1 MFELVPSNAIERKPL
16 ASLAEIFS
24 GLPTYRLKHG
34 SVAIPV
40 VTIKDID
47 HASDENWQL
56 SSLQI
61 PDPDRLLRF
70 RLNPGDVVITS
81 RGTTLKS
88 CVVPPRWNVAVLGS
102 NLIGIRVGDI
112 LRPEV
117 LAEFLNSKP
126 GKQAIERR
134 LVGSNLL
141 LLTTRSLGELE
152 VPVPPLEEQ
161 AKLAELISA
170 AEAQYQMAIAAAA
183 KRREITHRIVLH
195 AFRGKKAIPEERE

>member
-1 MFELVPSNAIERKPL
+1 VFELAPSNAIERKPL
-16 ASLAEIFS
+16 SSIAEIFS

-47 HASDENWQL
+47 HASDARWQL
-56 SSLQI
+56 SSVQV

-70 RLNPGDVVITS
+70 RLKPGDVVITS
-81 RGTTLKS
+81 RGTTLRS
-88 CVVPPRWNVAVLGS
+88 CVVSAYWNGAVLGS
-102 NLIGIRVGDI
+102 NLIGIRVGGV
-112 LRPEV
+112 LRAEV

-152 VPVPPLEEQ
+152 VPVPPLDEQ
-161 AKLAELISA
+161 AKLAELICA

-195 AFRGKKAIPEERE
+195 AFRGKKAKPEERE

>member
-1 MFELVPSNAIERKPL
+1 MFELAPFNAIERKPL
-16 ASLAEIFS
+16 SSLAEIFS

-34 SVAIPV
+34 LAVIPV

-47 HASDENWQL
+47 HASDGNWQL
-56 SSLQI
+56 SSVQV

-70 RLNPGDVVITS
+70 RLKPGDVVITS
-81 RGTTLKS
+81 RGTTLRS
-88 CVVPPRWNVAVLGS
+88 CVLAPSWKGAVLGS
-102 NLIGIRVGDI
+102 NLICIRLGGI

-152 VPVPPLEEQ
+152 VPVPPPDEQ

-195 AFRGKKAIPEERE
+195 AFRGKKAKPEETE